1 MKRSILVIIAS
12 ALALLILL
20 PFSCSKKENSETS
33 NEPSK
38 GGEGDEE
45 LENKQSGTIAI
56 STTDLST
63 TYPIGLTV
71 TALPQAIDPSPGQ
84 PGVGTVLINTTAL
97 NLQNNPNPPP
107 QDDSFAKHP
116 KEILVSVQE
125 KLDGKADSCID
136 PQIFR
141 KLVGNIQ
148 PEEICFGSD
157 YGIIAGL
164 AKGLL
169 DGGQVN
175 PAVTNIAEGSR
186 TSATV
191 LSALEGHGQFQKA
204 TKEDVC
210 MVVKGREFAGKAS
223 RRINA
228 AMELFSGL
236 ICTAKK
242 ANAKLPGVSESLDIT
257 DQLSGF
263 ESGANATT
271 VSAATISRKK
281 DQDGRPVYLSEITFK
296 LSQTNNSSGSYK
308 VRLVHSPSSDGNGA
322 YNGVLQMLSDQSEGS
337 VTRDALVSL
346 SYVKSGND
354 LNTQRIRYEVREGNF
369 VRGTNKSASDPLSYF
384 GSDGRL
390 DLNAVDPDGAAQNA
404 NDYLSGMYYLIVD
417 VNPSTYAG
425 SISVWNNPGGNYNE
439 SARGFIFETS
449 ANADGTLSGCAWA
462 GAYRDTSI
470 RKAIKANLAIKPS
483 GCYTPQILGAECNNP
498 TNPND
503 NQGPQVWKQC
513 FKQNTSEE
521 YAPDLSNILD
531 KTNVFDVL
539 SAAPS
544 DMPNIVSSDIPGVVA
559 E

>member
-1 MKRSILVIIAS
+1 MKRSFLVIIAS
-12 ALALLILL
+12 ALALLLLL

-38 GGEGDEE
+38 GDEGDDE
-45 LENKQSGTIAI
+45 LENKQAGTIAI

-63 TYPIGLTV
+63 IYPIGLTV

-84 PGVGTVLINTTAL
+84 PGVGTVLISTTAL

-116 KEILVSVQE
+116 KDILVSVQE
-125 KLDGKADSCID
+125 KLDGKVDTCID
-136 PQIFR
+136 PQIFT

-157 YGIIAGL
+157 YGIIAGI
-164 AKGLL
+164 AKGRL
-169 DGGQVN
+169 DGGQIN
-175 PAVTNIAEGSR
+175 PAVANIAEGSR

-204 TKEDVC
+204 TKDEVC

-223 RRINA
+223 RRINV
-228 AMELFSGL
+228 AMDLFSGM

-242 ANAKLPGVSESLDIT
+242 ANAKLPAVSESLDIT
-257 DQLSGF
+257 DQMSGI
-263 ESGANATT
+263 ESGPNATK

-281 DQDGRPVYLSEITFK
+281 DQDGRAVYLSEITFK

-308 VRLVHSPSSDGNGA
+308 VRLIHSPSADGNSA
-322 YNGVLQMLSDQSEGS
+322 YNGVLQMLSDQTEGS

-354 LNTQRIRYEVREGNF
+354 LNAQRIRFEVREGNF
-369 VRGTNKSASDPLSYF
+369 VRGTSNSSTDPLSYF

-404 NDYLSGMYYLIVD
+404 NDYLSGMNYMIVD
-417 VNPSTYAG
+417 VNPSTFAG
-425 SISVWNNPGGNYNE
+425 SLSVWNNPGGSYNE
-439 SARGFIFETS
+439 AARGFIFETS

-470 RKAIKANLAIKPS
+470 RKAIKTNLAMKPS
-483 GCYTPQILGAECNNP
+483 GCFTPQIRGAECNNP
-498 TNPND
+498 TNSND

-513 FKQNTSEE
+513 FGQSSGGE
-521 YAPDLSNILD
+521 YGPDLSNITD
-531 KTNVFDVL
+531 KTNGYDVL

-544 DMPNIVSSDIPGVVA
+544 DMPNIVSSDFLGIVV